1 MLPKIVK
8 LTFLLTGL
16 SFILFQSC
24 KKDENTTNDTTNNS
38 STSTNKIMPLGASRV
53 QGNRPDYESFRYE
66 LWKDLTAA
74 GWDFDFIGNMQ
85 DNASYPTF
93 QNLTFD
99 NDHEGRGG
107 WTSGEILDGLED
119 WLDQTGPV
127 DIVLFSSPA
136 GNDALQGL
144 PYNQAIV
151 NINGIIDV
159 LQADNPNV
167 TIVIEQ
173 MAPGHSSIMTQN
185 LTNLLDQLK
194 LDLVTISSDQ
204 TTPTSSVIL
213 VDMFTGFTDAMLADD
228 VHYNE
233 IGAEFIAT
241 RYFNVLSPILQD

>member
-1 MLPKIVK
+1 
-8 LTFLLTGL
+8 
-16 SFILFQSC
+16 
-24 KKDENTTNDTTNNS
+24 
-38 STSTNKIMPLGASRV
+38 
-53 QGNRPDYESFRYE
+53 
-66 LWKDLTAA
+66 
-74 GWDFDFIGNMQ
+74 MQ

-194 LDLVTISSDQ
+194 LDLV
-204 TTPTSSVIL
+204 IL
-213 VDMFTGFTDAMLADD
+213 EWKKYIIFHF
-228 VHYNE
+228 
-233 IGAEFIAT
+233 
-241 RYFNVLSPILQD
+241 S

>member
-1 MLPKIVK
+1 M
-8 LTFLLTGL
+8 
-16 SFILFQSC
+16 
-24 KKDENTTNDTTNNS
+24 
-38 STSTNKIMPLGASRV
+38 
-53 QGNRPDYESFRYE
+53 
-66 LWKDLTAA
+66 
-74 GWDFDFIGNMQ
+74 
-85 DNASYPTF
+85 
-93 QNLTFD
+93 
-99 NDHEGRGG
+99 
-107 WTSGEILDGLED
+107 
-119 WLDQTGPV
+119 
-127 DIVLFSSPA
+127 
-136 GNDALQGL
+136 QGL

-167 TIVIEQ
+167 TIIIEQ

-204 TTPTSSVIL
+204 TTSTSSVIV